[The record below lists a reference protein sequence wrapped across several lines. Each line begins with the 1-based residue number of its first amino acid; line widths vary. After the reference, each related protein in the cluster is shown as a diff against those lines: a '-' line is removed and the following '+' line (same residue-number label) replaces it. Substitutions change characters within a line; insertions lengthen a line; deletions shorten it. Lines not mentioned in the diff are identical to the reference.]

1 MPVELN
7 ILDLSTQQADMPH
20 QSFVT
25 LAIRS
30 SNVSNAVCKLFI
42 KARILNHSRN
52 K

>member
-1 MPVELN
+1 MPIELK
-7 ILDLSTQQADMPH
+7 ILDLSPQQAVMPH

-30 SNVSNAVCKLFI
+30 SNVSNAVRKLSI
-42 KARILNHSRN
+42 KTRILNHSRS